1 MFHHAQ
7 GFWMRE
13 KDEGDEENSLLDED
27 FFMTVEDIG
36 DAVFNSRG
44 TRSIYRG
51 LEEIEEYA
59 IWDDEEEEE
68 YSESGN
74 RFWSFLDF

>member
-1 MFHHAQ
+1 
-7 GFWMRE
+7 MRE
-13 KDEGDEENSLLDED
+13 KDEGDEENSLVDED
-27 FFMTVEDIG
+27 FFMTFEDIG

-44 TRSIYRG
+44 PRSIYRG